1 MKRILKLN
9 YLQNDMT
16 KLQNWLND
24 NDDRFEIIHGN
35 NGVGFAGEVGFA
47 GGDVIV
53 GTLLVSLELYSDEAE
68 VATRLKWNIEHWTST
83 CVNLQN

>member
-24 NDDRFEIIHGN
+24 NDYRFEIIHGN
-35 NGVGFAGEVGFA
+35 NGVGFSI
-47 GGDVIV
+47 GDVIV

-68 VATRLKWNIEHWTST
+68 VATRLKWNIEH
-83 CVNLQN
+83 